1 MELPFALPIQVS
13 KMPTGYCA
21 LCGED
26 MDTEEAYKQGR
37 SFFKRTYHMCG
48 MCLQYSNDPEN
59 PWISDLDEDTGKAE
73 DRRKLAAWL
82 KAKKGKGAP
91 K

>member
-1 MELPFALPIQVS
+1 
-13 KMPTGYCA
+13 MPTGYYAKKDSVWCA
-21 LCGED
+21 VCIHAT
-26 MDTEEAYKQGR
+26 MDPDEAYKHGR

-48 MCLQYSNDPEN
+48 MCMDSNDDPEN

-73 DRRKLAAWL
+73 GRRKLAEWL
-82 KAKKGKGAP
+82 KAKKAKGVP